1 MATLVVLILAKG
13 IVVLGIIILLQAGQV
28 SFGHAMFF
36 AAGSYT
42 AGFWGK
48 YLGVGDLMAYLVVGT
63 VVATIL
69 GLLVG
74 LFVVRYR
81 EIFFGMLNLAFSMV
95 LWSLLE
101 KIVSSHQR
109 GRWHAGAASDRVRHD
124 VFTGEFP
131 VRPALSDSGD
141 RHRGH
146 LRRAAFP
153 GKSDRQHAARDQIQ
167 RDAAGISRRLRA
179 AASC

>member
-1 MATLVVLILAKG
+1 MT
-13 IVVLGIIILLQAGQV
+13 
-28 SFGHAMFF
+28 
-36 AAGSYT
+36 
-42 AGFWGK
+42 
-48 YLGVGDLMAYLVVGT
+48 YLVVGT
-63 VVATIL
+63 VVATLL

-101 KIVSSHQR
+101 KMFHLTN
-109 GRWHAGAASDRVRHD
+109 GADGMRVPRPT
-124 VFTGEFP
+124 VFGMTFSPEILP
-131 VRPALSDSGD
+131 VRSALPDTGD

-153 GKSDRQHAARDQIQ
+153 GEPDRQHAARDQVQ
-167 RDAAGISRRLRA
+167 
-179 AASC
+179 